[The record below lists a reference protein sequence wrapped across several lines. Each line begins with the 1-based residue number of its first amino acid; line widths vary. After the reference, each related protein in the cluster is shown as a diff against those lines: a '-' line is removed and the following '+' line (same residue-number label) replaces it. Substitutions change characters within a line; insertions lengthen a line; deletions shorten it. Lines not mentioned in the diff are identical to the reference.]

1 MSENAA
7 FNKTSFD
14 PASFPDSFQDAMNHE
29 FGSKS
34 SDQSEGGQGTW
45 AERLGGLQGQGSP
58 TPVANRSTVPFP
70 KRLNLGSG
78 KSWHPEYLNLDIN
91 DFWNPDIV
99 ADFNH
104 VFPPENHVAQTQR
117 FGELRIEK
125 GSFELIS
132 AHDVL
137 EHVANLTTCMKNCLD
152 LLATGGIFDIVVPY
166 DLSYGAWQDPT
177 HVRAFNERSWLY
189 YTDWSWYLGWD
200 EARFEVVKLEFEL
213 SGRGKQL
220 QAQGLSMEDIRMSP
234 RAVDSMQVI
243 LRKIALSAQDRQLLA
258 QHQQGPAR

>member
-1 MSENAA
+1 MSENA
-7 FNKTSFD
+7 F
-14 PASFPDSFQDAMNHE
+14 FQQ
-29 FGSKS
+29 FGQNTAAQVPSQTPQNS
-34 SDQSEGGQGTW
+34 W
-45 AERLGGLQGQGSP
+45 ADRLGGLQGEGIAAP
-58 TPVANRSTVPFP
+58 DANRPAVPCP

-78 KSWHPEYLNLDIN
+78 KSWHPAFLNLDIN
-91 DFWNPDIV
+91 DFWNPDVV

-104 VFPPENHVAQTQR
+104 VFPLENSVIQTQR
-117 FGELRIEK
+117 FGKIRIEK

-152 LLATGGIFDIVVPY
+152 LLAMGGIFDIVVPY

-200 EARFEVVKLEFEL
+200 EARFEVSKLDFEL
-213 SGRGKQL
+213 SARGKQL
-220 QAQGLSMEDIRMSP
+220 QAQGQSIEEITLMP
-234 RAVDSMQVI
+234 RAVDSMQVV
-243 LRKIALSAQDRQLLA
+243 LRKIPLSARDRQLLA